1 MIPEIELE
9 INTRETTGNSPNPR
23 KPRPSRRPQAR
34 LFSEERQE
42 TRAETDRH
50 GRGRRGSCGVTPES
64 RGVTSVI
71 QAPGRQKEE
80 HDAGERGSRALKT
93 GAGDTGPGLSRGAPG
108 PHCGQ
113 RGAPAPRSAGRASG
127 TLLQGAPHPVSRA
140 VACDPFLSVF
150 CRVHSSLVSCL
161 NAGSRAE
168 QTLGPG
174 PSPTP
179 RERPERGSF
188 RCPSDRPANL
198 HPPAQRFR
206 HAGFKHRES
215 LTAGQLPEHAI
226 IYIPTYPL
234 SGKAATGTI
243 RTCKQMLCS
252 RLVPPR
258 GAAAQCRPRPRAACR
273 AASGP
278 RWARPGE
285 STSPRQAAATAAAP
299 APAPTPRG
307 EPGPSSWW
315 KVLEWTV

>member
-1 MIPEIELE
+1 M
-9 INTRETTGNSPNPR
+9 
-23 KPRPSRRPQAR
+23 
-34 LFSEERQE
+34 
-42 TRAETDRH
+42 
-50 GRGRRGSCGVTPES
+50 
-64 RGVTSVI
+64 I

-93 GAGDTGPGLSRGAPG
+93 GAGDTGRGLSRGAPG

-243 RTCKQMLCS
+243 RTCKQTLCS

-258 GAAAQCRPRPRAACR
+258 GAAAQCRRDRVPPAGQPV
-273 AASGP
+273 GP

-285 STSPRQAAATAAAP
+285 PTSPRQAAATAAAP

-307 EPGPSSWW
+307 APGPSSWW